1 MIPDDVEWRHYGRT
15 TKNGV
20 QFVALLD
27 RSAALLDWRRGA
39 HFGTRHH
46 RHLVELG
53 PAAHSAH
60 RARAARAP
68 VPSGWTRGGR
78 QQGPGLCRCES
89 QPARGPCSESR
100 VSNLRSVLCLSA
112 LFRVV
117 QPRLLRQAAARRTR
131 NKEAHRQCCLIHC
144 RGPEDV
150 RELDECTT
158 GAPPCS
164 LVNVGSAT

>member
-60 RARAARAP
+60 RARARAP
-68 VPSGWTRGGR
+68 VPVVAGR
-78 QQGPGLCRCES
+78 AGDGNGHQEFVRCEN

-112 LFRVV
+112 FFRVV

>member
-1 MIPDDVEWRHYGRT
+1 MAVRTIQANPAPPSAQKPAQQLGNKGSPHHGICLFVIPDDVEWRHYGRT

-60 RARAARAP
+60 RARARAP
-68 VPSGWTRGGR
+68 VPLVAGR
-78 QQGPGLCRCES
+78 AGDGNRDQES
-89 QPARGPCSESR
+89 
-100 VSNLRSVLCLSA
+100 
-112 LFRVV
+112 
-117 QPRLLRQAAARRTR
+117 
-131 NKEAHRQCCLIHC
+131 
-144 RGPEDV
+144 
-150 RELDECTT
+150 
-158 GAPPCS
+158 
-164 LVNVGSAT
+164 

>member
-53 PAAHSAH
+53 PAAHLH
-60 RARAARAP
+60 TERAP
-68 VPSGWTRGGR
+68 ARLSLVAGR
-78 QQGPGLCRCES
+78 AGDGNRDQDSEVRKPTC
-89 QPARGPCSESR
+89 ARP
-100 VSNLRSVLCLSA
+100 
-112 LFRVV
+112 LFRV
-117 QPRLLRQAAARRTR
+117 
-131 NKEAHRQCCLIHC
+131 
-144 RGPEDV
+144 
-150 RELDECTT
+150 T
-158 GAPPCS
+158 GFEP
-164 LVNVGSAT
+164 